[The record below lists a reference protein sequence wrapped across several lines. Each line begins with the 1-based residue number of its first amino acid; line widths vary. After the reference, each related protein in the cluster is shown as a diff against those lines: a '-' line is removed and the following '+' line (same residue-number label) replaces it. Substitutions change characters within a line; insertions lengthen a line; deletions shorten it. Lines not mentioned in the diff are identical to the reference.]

1 MKTALEKP
9 HCHAVAALKLKQ
21 AALLGEIELL
31 QKQLYWR
38 EQQLEH
44 VTGTLQVFGHRSDQ
58 EAQPIRAYR
67 RIPLFKQ
74 GELCRLVRDTLR
86 EAGKPLSS
94 AEIVK
99 AITAKLGHD
108 DDAIP
113 AFRHRVNSSLTY
125 LMNARHEVRKDGNRV
140 NVKWRLR

>member
-1 MKTALEKP
+1 MTTALEQP
-9 HCHAVAALKLKQ
+9 NSHAVTALKTKQ

-31 QKQLYWR
+31 KKQLYWR

-44 VTGTLQVFGHRSDQ
+44 VTATLQVFGHAPDR
-58 EAQPIRAYR
+58 EVQPIRAYR

-86 EAGKPLSS
+86 ENGKPM
-94 AEIVK
+94 AVPDIVK
-99 AITAKLGHD
+99 AVTAKLGHGEE
-108 DDAIP
+108 AIP
-113 AFRHRVNSSLTY
+113 AFRHRIDSSLNY
-125 LMNARHEVRKDGNRV
+125 LMNGRHEVVKEGRRV